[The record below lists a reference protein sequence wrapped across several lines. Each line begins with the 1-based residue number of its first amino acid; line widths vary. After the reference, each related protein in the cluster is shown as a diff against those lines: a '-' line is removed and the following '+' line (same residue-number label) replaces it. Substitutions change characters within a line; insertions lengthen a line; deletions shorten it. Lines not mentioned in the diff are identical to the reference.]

1 MKLDPEVPLLSPC
14 LVFSIFDHGLCQVNL
29 VNSEAVFL
37 VNKAVEQFVQC
48 LALEVMHLLGV
59 HFRVLNN
66 DFVTGKQLYG
76 REENTSRQ
84 VTPFWLVINWVE
96 VTGGSSF

>member
-1 MKLDPEVPLLSPC
+1 M
-14 LVFSIFDHGLCQVNL
+14 NL

-48 LALEVMHLLGV
+48 LALEVMHLLRV
-59 HFRVLNN
+59 HFRVLSNHSI
-66 DFVTGKQLYG
+66 TGKQLHG

-84 VTPFWLVINWVE
+84 VTPFWLFINWVE
-96 VTGGSSF
+96 VTWGSSF

>member
-1 MKLDPEVPLLSPC
+1 M
-14 LVFSIFDHGLCQVNL
+14 NL

-48 LALEVMHLLGV
+48 LALEVMHLLEV
-59 HFRVLNN
+59 HFLILSN
-66 DFVTGKQLYG
+66 DFVTGEQLYG

-84 VTPFWLVINWVE
+84 VTPLWLFINWVE
-96 VTGGSSF
+96 VTWGSSF